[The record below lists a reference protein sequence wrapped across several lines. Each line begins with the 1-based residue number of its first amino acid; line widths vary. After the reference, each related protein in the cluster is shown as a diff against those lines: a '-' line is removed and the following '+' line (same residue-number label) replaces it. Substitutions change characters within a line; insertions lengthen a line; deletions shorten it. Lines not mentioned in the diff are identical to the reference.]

1 MVNKGSLKIIV
12 VSLILSSSLLYS
24 LEKAEARRIK
34 ASDPSVVL
42 VQNYPRLNVPVN
54 QYIGLFNIGKFLGN
68 PNEIPRDIVAKI
80 KDALASAQKEGL
92 INGFKV
98 TPVSKDVL
106 VHVSTYQKGVF
117 NLDVY
122 ELMRK
127 AVIGGL
133 TYAKDT
139 GKLVDASILG
149 QDPLTQLKRL
159 QLRSREFG
167 LTPRQAEPNGM
178 IILEGSAP
186 GAANF
191 VLDQIYADPTSN
203 AGSIIDPKMAPDGFI
218 FEISDLKDYKII
230 EGRKYYKTYSLR
242 TKTQR
247 PEILA
252 MISDPHRFVVTQ
264 VKKSGPDGKP
274 VSEEPVAVVT
284 TNYFGD
290 ETEVS
295 GSFNTLIMFKAQSG
309 IPAVGEYLN
318 PFRNA
323 MLVPAGT
330 LKSGMAPYYRPI
342 FPVGLEE
349 LSSGSSANFVRVGVY
364 GFPLSREGAIPQTT
378 IDSSTGMPAFS
389 AIREEATILA
399 EFLERMR
406 GFIPDLNPNYA
417 DERAREMFFERYAE
431 RVEEVPASE
440 PTGKGENTVS
450 AIKADIGSVFGHIGI
465 PDEFKAETAI
475 VLESARTG
483 GTFRIR
489 EYVKKIK
496 DEKTG
501 KKIPTPL
508 VEPVL
513 KDGEKL
519 GLFTYKQVGVEE
531 VVVEGKKEKWPIFE
545 VKYNAPLINDY
556 KIFNAGDDTELL
568 MFHNKGID
576 APEIHRYVALLA
588 FLKGTGYAFDHGY
601 YAAGQDLLTD
611 APSGN
616 VRGAGPGVAEMVIG
630 SNNEP
635 LDIVAMDKT
644 SPMAYN
650 VLVTEMLDRALER
663 NPDANYN
670 VEIWWLEEGATK
682 RASFDARTEML
693 AIKTILASYDH
704 AAVKRIKDNRGNVV
718 AVFSTDKLALTAGEY
733 VGKDDPVAIFVH
745 SFAKLGGLTDSF
757 TRPWMVEGG
766 MRGSHRMVL
775 IPSDLAH
782 GHPSLNDAPPIAVGA
797 QVTFVSQE
805 GKIVGFDKGRT
816 EFSNDL
822 FAGEVWAQIRNKSSQ
837 LNILWM
843 RQGPYDPYRLTG
855 ERAEYTTLGEV
866 LKKLAQ
872 DPTARYMPLPQ
883 TVVEYLMG
891 LGKP

>member
-1 MVNKGSLKIIV
+1 
-12 VSLILSSSLLYS
+12 
-24 LEKAEARRIK
+24 
-34 ASDPSVVL
+34 
-42 VQNYPRLNVPVN
+42 
-54 QYIGLFNIGKFLGN
+54 
-68 PNEIPRDIVAKI
+68 
-80 KDALASAQKEGL
+80 
-92 INGFKV
+92 
-98 TPVSKDVL
+98 
-106 VHVSTYQKGVF
+106 
-117 NLDVY
+117 
-122 ELMRK
+122 
-127 AVIGGL
+127 
-133 TYAKDT
+133 
-139 GKLVDASILG
+139 
-149 QDPLTQLKRL
+149 
-159 QLRSREFG
+159 
-167 LTPRQAEPNGM
+167 
-178 IILEGSAP
+178 
-186 GAANF
+186 
-191 VLDQIYADPTSN
+191 
-203 AGSIIDPKMAPDGFI
+203 
-218 FEISDLKDYKII
+218 
-230 EGRKYYKTYSLR
+230 
-242 TKTQR
+242 
-247 PEILA
+247 
-252 MISDPHRFVVTQ
+252 
-264 VKKSGPDGKP
+264 
-274 VSEEPVAVVT
+274 
-284 TNYFGD
+284 
-290 ETEVS
+290 
-295 GSFNTLIMFKAQSG
+295 
-309 IPAVGEYLN
+309 
-318 PFRNA
+318 
-323 MLVPAGT
+323 
-330 LKSGMAPYYRPI
+330 
-342 FPVGLEE
+342 
-349 LSSGSSANFVRVGVY
+349 
-364 GFPLSREGAIPQTT
+364 
-378 IDSSTGMPAFS
+378 
-389 AIREEATILA
+389 
-399 EFLERMR
+399 
-406 GFIPDLNPNYA
+406 
-417 DERAREMFFERYAE
+417 
-431 RVEEVPASE
+431 
-440 PTGKGENTVS
+440 GKGENTVS

-475 VLESARTG
+475 VLEAARTG